1 MCKSVRSLVF
11 TSELLH
17 VLRLNESSVVLIEV
31 LNVIVEVH
39 LFTNLFLIVLSHF
52 GCCQFYGT
60 PISLPKVTFASLII
74 LLSESYDGFR
84 VGIKD
89 ICDGS
94 EDNKDDSEHDNLN
107 LGFLSWL
114 PVIEGLL
121 PESILLKLLD
131 FLAPVFLLL
140 GRHL

>member
-1 MCKSVRSLVF
+1 MVF
-11 TSELLH
+11 AK
-17 VLRLNESSVVLIEV
+17 
-31 LNVIVEVH
+31 
-39 LFTNLFLIVLSHF
+39 
-52 GCCQFYGT
+52 Y
-60 PISLPKVTFASLII
+60 II

-89 ICDGS
+89 VCDGS
-94 EDNKDDSEHDNLN
+94 EDNKDDSEHDNLDP
-107 LGFLSWL
+107 GFLSWL
-114 PVIEGLL
+114 PVVEGLL